1 MMEYVLLCLQLEVSL
16 FEREIFAAQVEYAS
30 LILKGFRM
38 RTSNQLS
45 LMDFNLNLIKN
56 GRER

>member
-1 MMEYVLLCLQLEVSL
+1 MEYVLLCLQLEVSL
-16 FEREIFAAQVEYAS
+16 FEREIFVAQVEYGS